1 MVYLNLEFADG
12 VAVHIHV
19 NWLDPGKVHLLTV
32 VGSRK
37 MVLYDDVSTEGKI
50 QLFDRGIDREHIEG
64 SLGKFDSFGKFK
76 LIQRADDVLIPK
88 VEYTEP
94 LRQGAH
100 FVDCIAT

>member
-1 MVYLNLEFADG
+1 
-12 VAVHIHV
+12 
-19 NWLDPGKVHLLTV
+19 
-32 VGSRK
+32 
-37 MVLYDDVSTEGKI
+37 
-50 QLFDRGIDREHIEG
+50 
-64 SLGKFDSFGKFK
+64 DSFGKFK